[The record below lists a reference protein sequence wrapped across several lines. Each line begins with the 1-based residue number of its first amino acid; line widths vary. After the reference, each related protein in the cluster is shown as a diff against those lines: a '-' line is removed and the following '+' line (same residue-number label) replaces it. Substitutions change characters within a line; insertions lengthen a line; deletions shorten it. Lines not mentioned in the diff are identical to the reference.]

1 MTHPLLSF
9 RCKSRKKDGYSV
21 AEYRIILECTL
32 EDILAVLADPDWPV
46 AELILNVFTKILV
59 KKFA

>member
-1 MTHPLLSF
+1 M
-9 RCKSRKKDGYSV
+9 

-32 EDILAVLADPDWPV
+32 EDILAVLTDPDWPV

-59 KKFA
+59 KSAWL